1 MKMTRHKL
9 PAIAAVAVVAM
20 LAAGCAQTPATSAGA
35 QSAESA
41 EGLVRYKH
49 VVDYAYV
56 QKHAALPR
64 DEKAALIVDSR
75 PAARRYDIG
84 HIAGAINI
92 PDSQFDK
99 LAPTMLPANKNAEII
114 FYCQG
119 PTCDLSAKSALKAE
133 KLGYTNLKVYEGGIP
148 DWEAKGELAS
158 VSTAYMQKI
167 VAEKADIVLIDSRPA
182 RRVQNE
188 GTIPGA
194 INISDSSFDKE
205 VDKLPKDKQKEI
217 IFFCQGLACD
227 LSDKSAKKAM
237 ALGYK
242 KVRTYAEGHPGW
254 KAATE
259 GKK

>member
-1 MKMTRHKL
+1 MLSKFKL
-9 PAIAAVAVVAM
+9 FAIAASVA
-20 LAAGCAQTPATSAGA
+20 LAAGCAQSPSTPAGT

-41 EGLVRYKH
+41 EGLTRYKH

-56 QKHAALPR
+56 KKHAALPR
-64 DEKAALIVDSR
+64 DEKASLIVDSR

-84 HIAGAINI
+84 HIPGAINI
-92 PDSQFDK
+92 PDTQFDK
-99 LAPTMLPANKNAEII
+99 LAPAMLPADKTAEII

-133 KLGYTNLKVYEGGIP
+133 KLGYSNIKVYEAGIP
-148 DWEAKGELAS
+148 DWEAKGEPAS
-158 VSTAYMQKI
+158 VSTAFIQKI
-167 VAEKADIVLIDSRPA
+167 VAEKADVVLVDSRPP
-182 RRVQNE
+182 RRVQSE

-194 INISDSSFDKE
+194 INISDTSFDKE
-205 VDKLPKDKQKEI
+205 VGKLPQDKQKEI
-217 IFFCQGLACD
+217 IFFCQGFSCD

-242 KVRTYAEGHPGW
+242 KVRTYAAGYPAW

-259 GKK
+259 NKK

>member
-1 MKMTRHKL
+1 MISKL
-9 PAIAAVAVVAM
+9 KLFAIAATVALV
-20 LAAGCAQTPATSAGA
+20 AGCAQSPSTSSGAGSAG
-35 QSAESA
+35 SA

-49 VVDYAYV
+49 VVDYDYIK
-56 QKHAALPR
+56 KHAALPR
-64 DEKAALIVDSR
+64 DAKASLIVDSR

-84 HIAGAINI
+84 HIPGAINI

-99 LAPTMLPANKNAEII
+99 LAPTLLPANKNAEII

-133 KLGYTNLKVYEGGIP
+133 KLGYTNLKVYEAGIP
-148 DWEAKGELAS
+148 DWEAKGEPAS
-158 VSTAYMQKI
+158 VSTAFMQKI
-167 VAEKADIVLIDSRPA
+167 VAEKAGIVLVDSRPA
-182 RRVQNE
+182 RRVQSE

-194 INISDSSFDKE
+194 INISDTSFDKE
-205 VDKLPKDKQKEI
+205 VGKLPQDKQKEI
-217 IFFCQGLACD
+217 IFFCQGFACD

-242 KVRTYAEGHPGW
+242 KVRTFAAGYPAW